1 MLLGNKVFP
10 CLSLPLIY
18 NLIYNNNEL
27 NAFHKKGGYVSS
39 RFSPL
44 GQILQ
49 QKFALTATQLEEG
62 LAIQREKGG
71 RIGEILVR
79 LKYIK
84 EEELFE
90 ALSFQM
96 DIPYLTVLEPRDI
109 DISLIEKVPIGFAKH
124 YGLIPVK
131 KEGDKVLVATSNPLN
146 LYPLDDL
153 RILLASDIT
162 PAIALPRV
170 IINCINQVYNRASEK
185 AEEVI
190 EDLSGENLDLLA
202 SELKEPEDLL
212 EVTDEAPIIR
222 LVNSLLFQAVKE
234 RASDIHFEPFE
245 KEVAIRYRIDGVL
258 YNILS
263 APKRVQASII
273 SRIKIMSSLNI
284 AEKRLPQDG
293 RIGLKIAGRDVDVRV
308 SVVPTAHGERTVLRL
323 LDKSTGLLNLD
334 EIGLSGAQLTL
345 IYQLIHM
352 SHGILLVTGPTGSGK
367 TTTLYAA
374 LNKIN
379 SPDKNIITIEDPI
392 EYQLKG
398 IGQMHVNPKIN
409 LTFANGLRSILRQD
423 PDVIMVGEIRDT
435 ETAEIAIHASLTGH
449 LVFSTLHTNDAAG
462 AITRLIDMGIEP
474 FLISSSLTAI
484 IVQRLVRCVCPECR
498 QAYSPSTEELA
509 KMGLTQSEI
518 KGMNF
523 YRRNG
528 CPNCMNTGY
537 KGRTGIYEFLLL
549 DDELRNLILTKC
561 DATTIK
567 NRAKEKGMVGLRKDG
582 ARKVMEGLTTTEE
595 ILRVTQQKIDIM

>member
-1 MLLGNKVFP
+1 M
-10 CLSLPLIY
+10 
-18 NLIYNNNEL
+18 
-27 NAFHKKGGYVSS
+27 SS

-96 DIPYLTVLEPRDI
+96 EAPYLANMEAKDI
-109 DISLIEKVPIGFAKH
+109 EISLIEKVPISFAK
-124 YGLIPVK
+124 YYELIPVK
-131 KEGDKVLVATSNPLN
+131 REGEKVLVATSNPLN
-146 LYPLDDL
+146 PYPLDDL

-162 PAIALPRV
+162 IAIALPRV
-170 IINCINQVYNRASEK
+170 IINCINQVYNRSSER

-202 SELKEPEDLL
+202 SELREPEDLL

-245 KEVAIRYRIDGVL
+245 KEVAIRYRIDGIL

-263 APKRVQASII
+263 APKRVQPSII
-273 SRIKIMSSLNI
+273 SRIKIMAGLNI

-308 SVVPTAHGERTVLRL
+308 SVVPTAHGERAVLRL
-323 LDKSTGLLNLD
+323 LDKSTGLLKLN
-334 EIGLSGAQLTL
+334 EIGLSGAQLAL
-345 IYQLIHM
+345 IDQLIHM
-352 SHGILLVTGPTGSGK
+352 SNGIILVTGPTGSGK

-474 FLISSSLTAI
+474 FLVSSSLTAI
-484 IVQRLVRCVCPECR
+484 IAQRLVRRVCPECR

-528 CPNCMNTGY
+528 CPNCMSTGY

-567 NRAKEKGMVGLRKDG
+567 NRVKEKGMVGLREDG

-595 ILRVTQQKIDIM
+595 ILRVTQQKIDTM